1 MNTMLRNRIVFGIL
15 IISSTLLVYYR
26 PNLITS
32 IFFHTVV
39 YIIILS
45 FIHLLYTFLKV
56 KVGQTLEPNI
66 VEHGSTSMYKCSVHN
81 ESLLP
86 SSAVNIDFLFN
97 SDMFKGQL
105 EPQTFALKAGRAK
118 EFDFDLSCNYR
129 GVYSVGIET
138 LEVVDFLNIFKL
150 RFKNIESKNITVL
163 PKVTQLLNFS
173 IPPKAESDIKAV
185 SSITAEGANS
195 MVDIRK
201 FEQGDPLKHIH
212 WKLSARY
219 DELLV
224 RNLERSAQN
233 STLIF
238 LDTSKGIYDFAKNI
252 IVEDKL
258 MEALVSVVNQCLFQ
272 HHIIQ
277 FNYFAFSPI
286 SLIYSSKEDFSEFF
300 NTVAKL
306 SFGQST
312 SIKSL
317 VDGYFESQHFSQNLW
332 GKDVFM
338 FTCHPEQLD
347 QQNTI
352 QKLLGHNCS
361 VNIVSS
367 TYTQK
372 ETGAYRTSEGIYYYN
387 LSPESDI
394 EDIFVRSIE

>member
-1 MNTMLRNRIVFGIL
+1 MLRNRIVFGIL
-15 IISSTLLVYYR
+15 IVSSSLLVYYE

-39 YIIILS
+39 YIILLS
-45 FIHLLYTFLKV
+45 SAHMLYTFLKV
-56 KVGQTLEPNI
+56 KVGQSLDPNI
-66 VEHGSTSMYKCSVHN
+66 VEHGRTAKYKCSVHN

-86 SSAVNIDFLFN
+86 TSAVNIDFLFN

-105 EPQTFALKAGRAK
+105 DPQTFALKKGKAK

-129 GVYSVGIET
+129 GVYSLGIET
-138 LEVVDFLNIFKL
+138 LEVMDFLNIFKM
-150 RFKNIESKNITVL
+150 RFRNIESKNITVL
-163 PKVTQLLNFS
+163 PKVTQLVNFS

-201 FEQGDPLKHIH
+201 FHQGDPLKHIH

-219 DELLV
+219 NELLV

-238 LDTSKGIYDFAKNI
+238 LDTSKGKYDFATNI

-277 FNYFAFSPI
+277 FNYFAFAPLSHT
-286 SLIYSSKEDFSEFF
+286 YSAKEDFGEFF
-300 NTVAKL
+300 TTVSKL

-317 VDGYFESQHFSQNLW
+317 VDEYFESQHYSQNLW
-332 GKDVFM
+332 GKDVFI
-338 FTCHPEQLD
+338 FTCHPELLEN
-347 QQNTI
+347 QNTI

-361 VNIVSS
+361 VNVISS
-367 TYTQK
+367 AYTQK
-372 ETGAYRTSEGIYYYN
+372 NTGAYRTSEGIYYYN
-387 LSPESDI
+387 LSPECDI
-394 EDIFVRSIE
+394 QDIFVRSIE